1 MPSRSRSRT
10 NHPSTSFPL
19 VVWRAVFRLRPRST
33 IPRSEMR
40 NSVERNWHLMLP
52 RQARMPTSALVRG
65 VAFPHHPAQRID
77 GADPLFAR
85 LRAGGARPIKT
96 GNAVSE
102 SENIVVETAEK
113 IFGDLAD
120 PQTINHDKDGKWK
133 APLWNALSEAGLPLS
148 WVPEDCGGSG
158 ASLAEGFGVIGAAGR
173 HAIAVPLAET
183 MLAGWLLAQARM
195 SSPEGEMTVAPA
207 RPNDRITLNAD
218 GTLSG
223 RARSVPFAKSAK

>member
-1 MPSRSRSRT
+1 
-10 NHPSTSFPL
+10 
-19 VVWRAVFRLRPRST
+19 
-33 IPRSEMR
+33 MR
-40 NSVERNWHLMLP
+40 NSVERNWH
-52 RQARMPTSALVRG
+52 
-65 VAFPHHPAQRID
+65 PHAAKAGTHADICACQGSGFSPSS
-77 GADPLFAR
+77 GAENKWRRPLFAR

-173 HAIAVPLAET
+173 HAIAV
-183 MLAGWLLAQARM
+183 
-195 SSPEGEMTVAPA
+195 
-207 RPNDRITLNAD
+207 
-218 GTLSG
+218 
-223 RARSVPFAKSAK
+223 